1 VGVFVGGIEFL
12 GSILLAIGVLS
23 RLAAAADVAAPQL
36 TAYDHLAGSI
46 NAVHLEDRLR
56 NIKANRR
63 N

>member
-1 VGVFVGGIEFL
+1 M
-12 GSILLAIGVLS
+12 
-23 RLAAAADVAAPQL
+23 AATSGKTQDVAAPQL
-36 TAYDHLAGSI
+36 TAHDHLAGGI